1 MQAAMPGASPMPGQG
16 QPPAPQG
23 QAPAGTQQGQ
33 YDLPTLVQVIRAKNP
48 NITGPQLMSAVNSL
62 MPVLNLQ
69 GQQQYRQA
77 MLQLGQMRAQTGQQ
91 HADTDSERANTSAHI
106 QGQRLEEAK
115 QKLQLARQKRDDANL
130 KFKQNHDD
138 TQAYRE
144 KVLADRAYEDAT
156 KVVQVLGN
164 AVSGS
169 VPAEQAAPLA
179 DQAIQTMRQPPT
191 SYAVPPQIKPSAA
204 APPTAGPSPQD
215 IQATIANA
223 KAAIASGRDPAV
235 IRAKL
240 QQNGIDP
247 KLLDQ

>member
-1 MQAAMPGASPMPGQG
+1 
-16 QPPAPQG
+16 
-23 QAPAGTQQGQ
+23 
-33 YDLPTLVQVIRAKNP
+33 LVQTIRAKNP
-48 NITGPQLMSAVNSL
+48 GITGQQLIQAVSALQPILS
-62 MPVLNLQ
+62 LQ

-77 MLQLGQMRAQTGQQ
+77 LLQLGQMRAQTGQQ
-91 HADTDSERANTSAHI
+91 DADTKSKRADTSAYI
-106 QGQRLEEAK
+106 QGQRLEAAK
-115 QKLQLARQKRDDANL
+115 QQLELARQKRDDANL

-156 KVVQVLGN
+156 KAVQALGN
-164 AVSGS
+164 VAPGS
-169 VPAEQAAPLA
+169 VPAEQAAPLV
-179 DQAIQTMRQPPT
+179 DQAIQTMGQPPT
-191 SYAVPPQIKPSAA
+191 SYAVPPQIKPNAA

-215 IQATIANA
+215 IQATVANA
-223 KAAIASGRDPAV
+223 KAAIASGRDPAG